1 MQTAQS
7 ESQSGSKSEP
17 DSDREPAQPSRRP
30 QVVTAVAGFVIGAG
44 VLGMLWA
51 LSGVNAGALED
62 AQDACQALARVG
74 TIPDTTDSAPEE
86 RTVPVLAPEVLHRM
100 TAARELSAAAAA
112 ANDTYRPLAEHIDGV
127 SRMVFSLH
135 FNQIAGQRHLAQAEQ
150 LCTQL

>member
-1 MQTAQS
+1 MQQTLVPEAGVGTT
-7 ESQSGSKSEP
+7 E
-17 DSDREPAQPSRRP
+17 PSRRP
-30 QVVTAVAGFVIGAG
+30 QVLTAVAGFVIGGG
-44 VLGMLWA
+44 VIGMLWA

-62 AQDACQALARVG
+62 AQAACSALARVG
-74 TIPDTTDSAPEE
+74 TIPDTTDSAPGE
-86 RTVPVLAPEVLHRM
+86 RTVAVLAPEVLHRM

-135 FNQIAGQRHLAQAEQ
+135 FNQISGQRHLVQAEQ

>member
-1 MQTAQS
+1 MQQTLVPEAGVGTT
-7 ESQSGSKSEP
+7 E
-17 DSDREPAQPSRRP
+17 PSRRP
-30 QVVTAVAGFVIGAG
+30 QVLTAVAGFVIGGG
-44 VLGMLWA
+44 VIGMLWA

-74 TIPDTTDSAPEE
+74 TIPDTTDSHGD
-86 RTVPVLAPEVLHRM
+86 RTVPVLAPEILHRM

-135 FNQIAGQRHLAQAEQ
+135 FNEISGQRHLAQAEQ

>member
-1 MQTAQS
+1 MQQTLVPEAGV
-7 ESQSGSKSEP
+7 ETTE
-17 DSDREPAQPSRRP
+17 PSRRP
-30 QVVTAVAGFVIGAG
+30 QVLTAVAGFVIGGG
-44 VLGMLWA
+44 VIGMLWA

-74 TIPDTTDSAPEE
+74 TIPDTTDSPGD
-86 RTVPVLAPEVLHRM
+86 RTVAVLAPEVLHRM

-135 FNQIAGQRHLAQAEQ
+135 FNDISGQRHVAQAEQ